1 MATEDDEFDLEKLRA
16 EIQQE
21 KQMKEMLEQSAVELR
36 VTVEELEKRFESID
50 NEGNEWKTRFETQ
63 EEMNQQLEKQII
75 TLQDKVEDA
84 KRNLKDADYLKYN
97 QTKKLTPAKA
107 YVEGSRVSPVNSPP
121 DTPKSKS
128 TGITINI
135 SVSPQAGKTP
145 REIKTFDDLSD
156 ANPTMIKSLEKEKNQ
171 LFNQLRDLE
180 WRLDQESKAY
190 HKANDERKQYL
201 LEINSTKHNLDDVRT
216 RHRAAVTIQQRE
228 IESLPRTPRDVG
240 GDYHRIANKLHYS
253 LEEIFS

>member
-1 MATEDDEFDLEKLRA
+1 MATEEDDFELEKLRA

-84 KRNLKDADYLKYN
+84 KRNLKDA
-97 QTKKLTPAKA
+97 KA

-121 DTPKSKS
+121 DSPKSKS

-201 LEINSTKHNLDDVRT
+201 LEINSTKNNLDDVRT
-216 RHRAAVTIQQRE
+216 RHRAAVTLQQRE
-228 IESLPRTPRDVG
+228 IESIPRTPRDVG
-240 GDYHRIANKLHYS
+240 GNIPEDQRIIDPKKGPIKKTAGVRNLPS
-253 LEEIFS
+253 LEQI